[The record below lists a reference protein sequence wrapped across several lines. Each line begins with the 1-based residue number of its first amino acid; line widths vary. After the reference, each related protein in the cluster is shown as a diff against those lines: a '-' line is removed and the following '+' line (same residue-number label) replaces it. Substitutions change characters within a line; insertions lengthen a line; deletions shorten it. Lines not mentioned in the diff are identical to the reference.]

1 MRRAAGRVFRQPR
14 WPARRTSTPSR
25 CRWAQFARSGSA
37 QVAVQAITSPA
48 LCNTLVKMAMAS
60 VPRQRTLRR
69 AVLPAG
75 LLVLASGGV
84 ALLLA

>member
-1 MRRAAGRVFRQPR
+1 M
-14 WPARRTSTPSR
+14 
-25 CRWAQFARSGSA
+25 AQFARSGSA
-37 QVAVQAITSPA
+37 QVAVQAITVAA
-48 LCNTLVKMAMAS
+48 LCNTVVKMAMAS
-60 VPRQRTLRR
+60 VLGSAPLRR